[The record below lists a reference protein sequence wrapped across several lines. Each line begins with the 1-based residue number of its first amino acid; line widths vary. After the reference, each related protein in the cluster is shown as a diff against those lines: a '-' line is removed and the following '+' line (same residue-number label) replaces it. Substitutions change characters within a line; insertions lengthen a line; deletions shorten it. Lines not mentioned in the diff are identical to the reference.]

1 MAEVEY
7 GGIKVG
13 GSKALL
19 IIPLLGTII
28 GGLWGGFEVYQRY
41 LDMEAKIA
49 SYTAPDLTGIE
60 QELAVIQE
68 TLISVSESVE
78 LARDYTRTIKNDLKD
93 DIARQETLME
103 RLEDKVNSSQD
114 EIDTTID
121 TAEERFDA
129 RRDALY
135 SDTDRKIKELEE
147 RLNARLQRA
156 LDNPLANQENNMP
169 KVGGKKFAYTAK
181 GKAKAKSYA
190 KKTGKSVRPHMK
202 KK

>member
-13 GSKALL
+13 GSKLLL
-19 IIPLLGTII
+19 IIPLIGTVLG
-28 GGLWGGFEVYQRY
+28 GAWGGFEVYQRY

-60 QELAVIQE
+60 QDLAVIEE

-78 LARDYTRTIKNDLKD
+78 LSREYTRTIKNDLKD
-93 DIARQETLME
+93 DLARQETLME

-114 EIDTTID
+114 EIDATID

-156 LDNPLANQENNMP
+156 LDNPLAN
-169 KVGGKKFAYTAK
+169 
-181 GKAKAKSYA
+181 
-190 KKTGKSVRPHMK
+190 
-202 KK
+202 

>member
-19 IIPLLGTII
+19 LIPLLGTII

-60 QELAVIQE
+60 QELAVIEE

-114 EIDTTID
+114 EIDETID

-135 SDTDRKIKELEE
+135 SDTDRKIKEVEE
-147 RLNARLQRA
+147 RVNAKLQRA
-156 LDNPLANQENNMP
+156 LDNPLAN
-169 KVGGKKFAYTAK
+169 
-181 GKAKAKSYA
+181 
-190 KKTGKSVRPHMK
+190 
-202 KK
+202 